1 MPSTGGGFR
10 YWRHLSAFGECP
22 LCAAKTGPSSNV
34 VAQAGVIG
42 ALRSR
47 PRRALTVAPHL
58 AMLAAIGIL
67 V

>member
-1 MPSTGGGFR
+1 MDGM
-10 YWRHLSAFGECP
+10 
-22 LCAAKTGPSSNV
+22 
-34 VAQAGVIG
+34 AQGRVIG

-47 PRRALTVAPHL
+47 PRRALTVASHL

>member
-1 MPSTGGGFR
+1 MDGKAQGR
-10 YWRHLSAFGECP
+10 
-22 LCAAKTGPSSNV
+22 V
-34 VAQAGVIG
+34 VG
-42 ALRSR
+42 ALGSR

>member
-1 MPSTGGGFR
+1 MSIADEKADMPISTRMPHSG
-10 YWRHLSAFGECP
+10 LSNRQPQMDGM
-22 LCAAKTGPSSNV
+22 
-34 VAQAGVIG
+34 AQGRVIG

-47 PRRALTVAPHL
+47 PRRALTVASHL

>member
-1 MPSTGGGFR
+1 MRHQVHVSSGAVYGSYLVFNLNETL
-10 YWRHLSAFGECP
+10 WRPRLSP
-22 LCAAKTGPSSNV
+22 CARGP
-34 VAQAGVIG
+34 
-42 ALRSR
+42 LRSR

>member
-1 MPSTGGGFR
+1 MDGMAWAR
-10 YWRHLSAFGECP
+10 
-22 LCAAKTGPSSNV
+22 
-34 VAQAGVIG
+34 VIG

-58 AMLAAIGIL
+58 AMLAAMGIL